1 MSKHAEYLSTF
12 KLYFMWYFGEIFMFW
27 ILLHVLSKTIFSLI
41 TITTNFQAMDPV
53 AVAKGQQ
60 QMKKLFKE

>member
-1 MSKHAEYLSTF
+1 
-12 KLYFMWYFGEIFMFW
+12 MWYFGEIFMFW